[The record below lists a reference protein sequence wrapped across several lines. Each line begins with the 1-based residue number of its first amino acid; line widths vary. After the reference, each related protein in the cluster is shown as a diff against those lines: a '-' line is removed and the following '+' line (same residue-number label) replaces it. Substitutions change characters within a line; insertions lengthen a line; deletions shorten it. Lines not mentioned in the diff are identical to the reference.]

1 MLGGLGALV
10 PTVAGALVSYL
21 LVRYSRRLLAPLL
34 RLVRRG

>member
-1 MLGGLGALV
+1 MFAGMGPVV

-21 LVRYSRRLLAPLL
+21 LLRYSRRLLAPLL